1 VRGGAIRAAPIFR
14 SESQEEDAMK
24 ARNAVGIASLVAFLA
39 AAPLF
44 AHHSI
49 PSYFYTNQKNTIEGT
64 VASFDYRN
72 PHAFLHVDVEDAK
85 TGQKTAWDV
94 EWSSIRR
101 LENQGVTK
109 DALKPGDRVT
119 IVGYP
124 SRKANDH
131 ILHMVSVTRP
141 SDGWKWGRE
150 LQQ

>member
-1 VRGGAIRAAPIFR
+1 MRAR
-14 SESQEEDAMK
+14 QTT
-24 ARNAVGIASLVAFLA
+24 RIASVARYAEAMLCVALFLA

-49 PSYFYTNQKNTIEGT
+49 PAYFYTDQKNTIEGN

-72 PHAFLHVDVEDAK
+72 PHSFLHVEVEDAK
-85 TGQKTAWDV
+85 TGQKQMWDV

-109 DALKPGDRVT
+109 DTLKPGDHVK
-119 IVGYP
+119 IVAYP
-124 SRKANDH
+124 SRKVNDH
-131 ILHMVSVTRP
+131 VLHMVSVVRP